1 MVLQLSNDYLII
13 LMKQGIAYKARL
25 VFEDIGEGGGNS
37 ENTKLRIPRQIVN
50 LIDLVY
56 SCGAKIHSASW
67 GTYINAYTSDTASID
82 QFMQDESELA
92 GNHITIE
99 IITSILKEQSDESM
113 MIKE

>member
-1 MVLQLSNDYLII
+1 
-13 LMKQGIAYKARL
+13 MKQGIAYKARL
-25 VFEDIGEGGGNS
+25 VFEDIGEGEGSG

-82 QFMQDESELA
+82 QFMQDEHEQLKIY
-92 GNHITIE
+92 NYNDNTKITFLN
-99 IITSILKEQSDESM
+99 TLH
-113 MIKE
+113 